1 MLENKVLIWNAHW
14 RVAGGGEKYAFLL
27 GAALV
32 QQGYDVTFACQSVNH
47 LRYAKKFLGISDF
60 NYREVVIGQENDLIG
75 VSENYDLFINT
86 SFGSS
91 MLAPIQNSIY
101 LCHFPHYNRKY
112 RLLRNISGSLNQSAA
127 HKLSGLILS
136 PQFRNYLWSDENIY
150 LKCLNEE
157 SISVTCVQGSVKL
170 TSNEFTK
177 TINENEKFVLN
188 RSGVIRIFVDQK
200 IASSFIVEGLRKVNV
215 YRFFLSRLIPQLFPI
230 ETYKR
235 VWANSEFTAKW
246 IKEYWNT
253 YSSVIYPPVEL
264 KKYKVK
270 DKNNYMITS
279 IGRFMSPDSNHSK
292 NQHLLIKAFK
302 KIHRRNRK
310 FTLDL
315 LGGQSDSQQ
324 KYFNKVFKMSSSL
337 PIELIPNASLEEI
350 DVSLNS
356 SSFLWH
362 GTGLKQSVKTP
373 YKMEHFGISVVEAM
387 SAGVIPLVY
396 NVGGPAEVLK
406 NFPELIYGSID
417 ELIEKTLKLSEMEL
431 SGLRGQLAIE
441 SRKYDMQS
449 FIDRVIQNIE

>member
-1 MLENKVLIWNAHW
+1 MTENKVLIWNAHW
-14 RVAGGGEKYAFLL
+14 RAAGGGEKYAFLL
-27 GAALV
+27 GAALA
-32 QQGYDVTFACQSVNH
+32 QQGYDVTLACTSANH
-47 LRYAKKFLGISDF
+47 LRYAKKFLNISDF
-60 NYREVVIGQENDLIG
+60 NYREAVISQEEELIEI
-75 VSENYDLFINT
+75 SSSYDLFINT

-112 RLLRNISGSLNQSAA
+112 RILEKIFGTLNQSAA
-127 HKLSGLILS
+127 HRLSGSILN
-136 PQFRNYLWSDENIY
+136 PQFRDYLWAEENMYI
-150 LKCLNEE
+150 KCLDKE
-157 SISVTCVQGSVKL
+157 SISVTCVQGSI
-170 TSNEFTK
+170 TITTNDFTK
-177 TINENEKFVLN
+177 ILNQNEKHVLSN
-188 RSGVIRIFVDQK
+188 SQVTRIFVDQ
-200 IASSFIVEGLRKVNV
+200 ILSSSFIVEGLRKVNV
-215 YRFFLSRLIPQLFPI
+215 NRIFLSRLIPQLFPI

-235 VWANSEFTAKW
+235 VWANSEFTLKW
-246 IKEYWNT
+246 IQEYWNIH
-253 YSSVIYPPVEL
+253 SSVIYPPVEM
-264 KKYKVK
+264 KKYEE
-270 DKNNYMITS
+270 KNKNKYMITS
-279 IGRFMSPDSNHSK
+279 IGRFMSPDRNHSK
-292 NQHLLIKAFK
+292 NQHLLVKAFK
-302 KIHRRNRK
+302 KVHQRNRK

-315 LGGQSDSQQ
+315 FGGLSDSQQ
-324 KYFNKVFKMSSSL
+324 KYFDKVYKMSITS
-337 PIELIPNASLEEI
+337 PIELIPNASQMEI
-350 DVSLNS
+350 DMSLSN

-373 YKMEHFGISVVEAM
+373 YKMEHFGLSVVEAM